1 MTGPA
6 PARHLAEP
14 QHSAEPRPLGQPRKP
29 GEGRLEGKVAIVAG
43 AGSIGDGTVIGNG
56 RATAVLFARE
66 GARVVVADIN
76 PAAAGQTAE
85 LIAAEGG
92 ECVTVSADVTRE
104 ADSAGLTRLALDTW
118 GKLDILHHVVGGS
131 SVGDVTALPDAEW
144 DRLIDLNFRS
154 LIFTTRHAVPA
165 MAAGGG
171 GSIITT
177 SSISAIRPRG
187 LTGYSAVKGAVMALT
202 QAMAVDHGAQGIRV
216 NCIVPG
222 PMYTPNAIHDGMPD
236 GKREGRRLASPLE
249 IEGTGWDIAHAAV
262 YLASDEA
269 RYVTGVILNVDGG
282 VSLRTPSRG

>member
-1 MTGPA
+1 
-6 PARHLAEP
+6 
-14 QHSAEPRPLGQPRKP
+14 
-29 GEGRLEGKVAIVAG
+29 VAG
-43 AGSIGDGTVIGNG
+43 GGSVGDGSLTGNG

-76 PAAAGQTAE
+76 PAAAEKTAAM
-85 LIAAEGG
+85 IAEEGG
-92 ECVTVSADVTRE
+92 ECVTATADVTRE

-118 GKLDILHHVVGGS
+118 GQLDVLHHVVGGS
-131 SVGDVTALPDAEW
+131 SAGDVTSLDDAEW

-154 LIFTTRHAVPA
+154 LIYTTRHAIPA

-171 GSIITT
+171 GSVITT

-216 NCIVPG
+216 NCVLPG
-222 PMYTPNAIHDGMPD
+222 PMYTPQALADGMD
-236 GKREGRRLASPLE
+236 DRKREGRRLASPLE